1 MKKTGAKPL
10 AELVEPFLQPI
21 MAAQGFATV
30 DLVTGWP
37 DLIGFPLDAHTQPV
51 KLEWPRRQRSGEAG
65 LEGAG
70 ATLVLRV
77 ESAFAL
83 DVQHMLP
90 VLIERINVR
99 YGWRCVEKIVLKQG
113 PVEHKVR
120 VQPVASPNAETIH
133 AAEARVGAVEDEG
146 LRAALVK
153 WGAGVLMNQQA
164 NKKPE

>member
-1 MKKTGAKPL
+1 MTQLLASDALVATGRCGPGWVAV
-10 AELVEPFLQPI
+10 EDGLVVDQGVG
-21 MAAQGFATV
+21 AAPPGARH
-30 DLVTGWP
+30 LG
-37 DLIGFPLDAHTQPV
+37 
-51 KLEWPRRQRSGEAG
+51 PR
-65 LEGAG
+65 
-70 ATLVLRV
+70 VLRV